1 MKYTLQ
7 KNNYRNFKIFR
18 DNITEPRA
26 YFIPFGKLSDA
37 KNTDVRQE
45 RYSSDIVTCLS
56 GEWDFKFY
64 QHNAKVPD
72 IFDTS
77 YIRFD
82 KVTVP
87 STWQR
92 TGYMEPVY
100 LNCPYE
106 FQLPPPA
113 IPEDMTAGVY
123 RKKFDISDTSKK
135 YILTFLGA
143 ANNIEVY
150 VNGSYIGYSEGSH
163 NTAEFD
169 ITERIV
175 EGTNELVVLMY
186 RWCTGTYLECQDMFR
201 ETGIFRDVLLSAYGD
216 SYIYDYQVS
225 SVKKDGKYDMTCDVE
240 VPAYT
245 EGCTV
250 KVSLF
255 DGEKEIASE
264 EKKVSQKMQFTFAGL
279 DVTEWNAEIPTL
291 YTVFVTLYKNGEEVM
306 SLRSYTGFKTVEIIG
321 NVFYFNGKKIK
332 FKGVNHHDSHPV
344 TGYAMSLKDL
354 EKDVV
359 LMKELNVNSVRTSHY
374 PPDPFFLTLCDLY
387 GLYVVDEADIETHGA
402 WEVCNEDDNGISHDI
417 KWQHHYVDRVMR
429 MYKRD
434 RSHTSVTMWSLG
446 NEAGGYKCQDKCYE
460 YLKSTGTPI
469 PVHYEG
475 VCRTKRIA
483 YDVVSEMYPDHEE
496 VKQVG
501 EGVYDGKKGKHANVV
516 RGSKMNVRRQY
527 AEKPYFLCE
536 YVHAMGVGPGGME
549 EYWDLFYKHDNL
561 MGGCIWEWVD
571 HAVYHAPDDPK
582 YPYQYT
588 YGGDHKEKRHDGN
601 FCVDGLMYP
610 DRTPH
615 TGALQMKE
623 IYRPVRVTH
632 KDGKVFSFTNTNR
645 FRSTSYL
652 SYKWVLERNGVAFD
666 KGVLNVDIAPEET
679 VEIEL
684 GYKDINTENDFI
696 INFIC
701 FDGDREISREQI
713 VLNDV
718 SVTYELHKTGKIGI
732 ESDGRKV
739 RVHFD
744 GGTALFRA
752 DKGRLVSFIKNGKE
766 YINQTP
772 AGGKKGFVP
781 NVFRAPLDN
790 DRNIAEDWKKLGLD
804 AVEPVL
810 DAFDVCL
817 DGNCASVM
825 AVFNLKGAKK
835 DLFECMIDYTISPIG
850 EMKVRAVLNKV
861 IDEKIELP
869 RFGMTVELPE
879 EFTQVEYYGRGKA
892 ENLPDFL
899 AQSPI
904 GIYKSTVHDMHEP
917 YIMPQDNSE
926 HCNVKWLDVSD
937 NDGHS
942 IRVYAEERF
951 AFNIHDYTQDNLY
964 KAKHQEDI
972 VNVPSSVLTI
982 DGYVRG
988 TGTNSCGPATLPQ
1001 YVIDE
1006 DSMLIYEFT
1015 VVTE

>member
-1 MKYTLQ
+1 MKYTLE
-7 KNNYRNFKIFR
+7 KKNYRNFKIFR

-26 YFIPFGKLSDA
+26 YFIPYAKLDTL
-37 KNTDVRQE
+37 KNTDVRAE
-45 RYSSDIVTCLS
+45 RFASDMVTCLS

-64 QHNAKVPD
+64 NHCAKVPD
-72 IFDTS
+72 TMDTS
-77 YIRFD
+77 YLKFD
-82 KVTVP
+82 KITVP

-106 FQLPPPA
+106 FQLPPPS
-113 IPEDMTAGVY
+113 IPEDMTAGIY
-123 RKKFDISDTSKK
+123 RKKFDVADMEKN

-150 VNGSYIGYSEGSH
+150 LNGTYVGYSEGSH

-169 ITERIV
+169 ITSELV

-201 ETGIFRDVLLSAYGD
+201 ETGIFRDVLLTAYD
-216 SYIYDYQVS
+216 KSYIYDYAVS
-225 SVKKDGKYDMTCDVE
+225 SVKNGDKYDMTCDVE
-240 VPAYT
+240 VPAYG
-245 EGCTV
+245 ENCTV
-250 KVSLF
+250 KVALC
-255 DGEKEIASE
+255 DGEKEIASAE
-264 EKKVSQKMQFTFAGL
+264 QKASQKMTFKFDAL
-279 DVTEWNAEIPTL
+279 DVKEWNAEEPYL
-291 YTVFVTLYKNGEEVM
+291 YTVYVTLYQNGEEVM
-306 SLRSYTGFKTVEIIG
+306 SLRNYTGFKTVEIIG

-344 TGYAMSLKDL
+344 TGYVMSHEDL

-374 PPDPFFLTLCDLY
+374 PPDPFFITLCDIH

-402 WEVCNEDDNGISHDI
+402 WEVCNKDDNGISHDI

-460 YLKSTGTPI
+460 YLKAQGTPI

-496 VKQVG
+496 VGQVG
-501 EGVYDGKKGKHANVV
+501 KGIYDGKKGKHANVV
-516 RGSKMNVRRQY
+516 RGSKMNVRKQY

-549 EYWDLFYKHDNL
+549 EYWDLFYKYDNL

-571 HAVYHAPDDPK
+571 HAVYHTPDDPK

-588 YGGDHKEKRHDGN
+588 YGGDHKEPRHDGN
-601 FCVDGLMYP
+601 FCVDGLLYP

-623 IYRPVRVTH
+623 IYRPVRVESA
-632 KDGKVFSFTNTNR
+632 DGNMFRFTNTNR
-645 FRSTSYL
+645 FRNASYL
-652 SYKWVLERNGVAFD
+652 TMKWVLERNGVAYD
-666 KGVLNVDIAPEET
+666 NGTVVLDIDPEAT
-679 VEIEL
+679 LDVEID
-684 GYKDINTENDFI
+684 YKEINKENDFI

-701 FDGDREISREQI
+701 FDGDREVSREQI

-718 SVTYELHKTGKIGI
+718 SVAYDLHKTGKICV
-732 ESDGRKV
+732 ESDGNKVKV
-739 RVHFD
+739 RFD
-744 GGTALFRA
+744 GGEAVFSA
-752 DKGRLVSFIKNGKE
+752 ENGNIISYKMNKKE
-766 YINQTP
+766 YLNQKP
-772 AGGKKGFVP
+772 ACGTKGFVP

-790 DRNIAEDWKKLGLD
+790 DREIASKWSRLKLD
-804 AVEPVL
+804 DVTVVL

-825 AVFNLKGAKK
+825 SVYNIKGGKK
-835 DLFECMIDYTISPIG
+835 DLFECMVDYTISPVG

-861 IDEKIELP
+861 IDEKINLP
-869 RFGMTVELPE
+869 RFGMTVELPA
-879 EFTQVEYYGRGKA
+879 EFKDVEYYGRGSA
-892 ENLPDFL
+892 ENLPDL
-899 AQSPI
+899 KAQSPM
-904 GIYKSTVHDMHEP
+904 GIYKSTVHEMHEP
-917 YIMPQDNSE
+917 YIMPQDNGE

-937 NDGHS
+937 DEGHS

-972 VNVPSSVLTI
+972 VTVDSSVLTI

-988 TGTNSCGPATLPQ
+988 TGTNSCGPETLPE

-1006 DSMLIYEFT
+1006 DSMLIFEFT
-1015 VVTE
+1015 FVTE